1 MKPLL
6 RTKNVSTEVSEAEV
20 AVLEERVNVKR
31 VYRLYVAEG
40 PERTAP

>member
-6 RTKNVSTEVSEAEV
+6 RTKNVSTEV